1 MLSQEKNQR
10 LTAVGPGTPM
20 GNLLRRYWWPV
31 ATHDMAGRVPVRR
44 RLLGEDLVLFR
55 DASGRLGLLAE
66 QCPHRRASLALGCT
80 ERAGLRCGYH
90 GWLFDVSG
98 RCLEQP
104 GEPADST
111 FASRI
116 RAVSYPVAE
125 LGGLIFAY
133 LGPLPAPL
141 LPRYDLFVWPDV
153 WRDIAHAEVPCNF
166 VQIMENSVDPYHV
179 EWLHGRYGSFLKEL
193 AGEPPVAVVTRQHV
207 KVAFEVFEHG
217 ILKRRVLSGG
227 SEEDDDWKTG
237 HPLVF
242 PGMLRVGGG
251 GIATFQ
257 IRVPVDDTHTWHVWY
272 QTYRFSGGAPPQRAV
287 PVYEV
292 PLYDAR
298 GEWLRDYVDGQDI
311 CAWVTQGPVADR
323 SREHLGRS
331 DLGVI
336 MLRKLYFE
344 QMERVSAGLDPICV
358 FRDPAAN
365 ECIELPMERE
375 KFGGARA
382 FREMWLRESS
392 IRYSPIRDEVVRL
405 FGDAA

>member
-1 MLSQEKNQR
+1 MLSQEKNER
-10 LTAVGPGTPM
+10 LTQVGPGTPM

-80 ERAGLRCGYH
+80 ERMGLRCGYH
-90 GWLFDVSG
+90 GWLFDADG

-111 FASRI
+111 FAARI
-116 RAVSYPVAE
+116 QATSYPVAE

-133 LGPLPAPL
+133 LGPAPPPL
-141 LPRYDLFVWPDV
+141 LPRYDLFVWPGV
-153 WRDIAHAEVPCNF
+153 WRDIAHAELPCNF

-193 AGEPPVAVVTRQHV
+193 AGEPPVQVVTRKHV

-217 ILKRRVLSGG
+217 ILKRRLLEGQT
-227 SEEDDDWKTG
+227 ERDEDWKTG

-242 PGMLRVGGG
+242 PHMLRVGGG

-257 IRVPVDDTHTWHVWY
+257 IRVPIDDTHTWHVWY
-272 QTYRFSGGAPPQRAV
+272 QTYRFDSPAPPQASI
-287 PVYEV
+287 PVYRV
-292 PLYDAR
+292 PLHDSH

-311 CAWVTQGPVADR
+311 CAWVTQGCVADR
-323 SREHLGRS
+323 TREHLGRS

-344 QMERVSAGLDPICV
+344 QMERVEAGEDPICV
-358 FRDPAAN
+358 FRDPALN

-375 KFGGARA
+375 KFGGAAA
-382 FREMWLRESS
+382 FRQMWLRESS
-392 IRYSPIRDEVVRL
+392 IRYSPIRDEVLTRY
-405 FGDAA
+405 GDAA

>member
-1 MLSQEKNQR
+1 M
-10 LTAVGPGTPM
+10 
-20 GNLLRRYWWPV
+20 
-31 ATHDMAGRVPVRR
+31 
-44 RLLGEDLVLFR
+44 
-55 DASGRLGLLAE
+55 
-66 QCPHRRASLALGCT
+66 
-80 ERAGLRCGYH
+80 
-90 GWLFDVSG
+90 
-98 RCLEQP
+98 
-104 GEPADST
+104 
-111 FASRI
+111 
-116 RAVSYPVAE
+116 SYPVAE

-133 LGPLPAPL
+133 LGPAPAPL

-153 WRDIAHAEVPCNF
+153 WRDIAHAELPCNF

-179 EWLHGRYGSFLKEL
+179 EWLHGRYGSFLREL
-193 AGEPPVAVVTRQHV
+193 AGEPAVQIVTKKHV

-217 ILKRRVLSGG
+217 ILKRRVLEGQT
-227 SEEDDDWKTG
+227 EQDEDWKIG

-272 QTYRFSGGAPPQRAV
+272 QAYRFDVPAPPQAAI
-287 PVYEV
+287 PVYRV
-292 PLYDAR
+292 PLHDEQ

-311 CAWVTQGPVADR
+311 CAWVTQGAIADR

-344 QMERVSAGLDPICV
+344 QMELVEAGKDPICTY
-358 FRDPAAN
+358 RDPDRN
-365 ECIELPMERE
+365 GCIELPMERD

-392 IRYSPIRDEVVRL
+392 IRYSPIRDQVL
-405 FGDAA
+405 GQFGDVA